1 MRALVVYY
9 SRTGVTKKAC
19 NAIADA
25 LRSLDP
31 PVEVE
36 VEEIVDLTDRSGAL
50 GYLRGGKEA
59 MLKRPT
65 EIEPIEA
72 DVGTFDLVVI
82 GTPVWAWTCA
92 PAARTF
98 SEQSAEQISTA
109 AFVATMGGSGD
120 GGAFKALTQYC
131 EVEPIA
137 TLTLLEKHVKAGDE
151 EKYLRPV
158 EAFARELA
166 VSAAGQ

>member
-50 GYLRGGKEA
+50 GYARGGKDA
-59 MLKRPT
+59 MLKRST
-65 EIEPIEA
+65 EIEPIAAEVA
-72 DVGTFDLVVI
+72 EFDLVVI
-82 GTPVWAWTCA
+82 GTPVWAWSGA
-92 PAARTF
+92 PATRAFCERFADQLDTV
-98 SEQSAEQISTA
+98 

-120 GGAFKALTQYC
+120 GGAYRVMEEYC
-131 EVEPIA
+131 GSKPLA

-166 VSAAGQ
+166 GK